1 MEGAARRLQF
11 QIEATDQG
19 ETVWNYLTR
28 KKGFTKMQVK
38 RMKFQPG
45 GICIDQKQVRV
56 THVLAA
62 GERLEVSLEAPK
74 RKKGKLQ
81 AESEMNSGMMPA
93 DTLMKADFD
102 SGLYADMFEYL
113 SSGMKARDF
122 IGEIP
127 EEQSREALEAINFE
141 PLPENKEKAMSL
153 AEELLHRIRQIRIN
167 QQINLYAARAKTA
180 DAEERKRLNQQIQA
194 LLAKLD

>member
-1 MEGAARRLQF
+1 
-11 QIEATDQG
+11 
-19 ETVWNYLTR
+19 
-28 KKGFTKMQVK
+28 MQL
-38 RMKFQPG
+38 
-45 GICIDQKQVRV
+45 IA
-56 THVLAA
+56 L
-62 GERLEVSLEAPK
+62 L
-74 RKKGKLQ
+74 
-81 AESEMNSGMMPA
+81 NSGMIPA
-93 DTLMKADFD
+93 DTLMKDDFD